1 MGMAGLPQTHM
12 LQGAILKA
20 PQSTLF
26 LLGVRNAIPITL
38 MHHICLMDH
47 RAMMLVLL
55 VFGVELL
62 QCLGSVN
69 GMGIANRWPGNNFR
83 QRDMGDFL

>member
-1 MGMAGLPQTHM
+1 
-12 LQGAILKA
+12 
-20 PQSTLF
+20 
-26 LLGVRNAIPITL
+26 
-38 MHHICLMDH
+38 MHHICLDGH